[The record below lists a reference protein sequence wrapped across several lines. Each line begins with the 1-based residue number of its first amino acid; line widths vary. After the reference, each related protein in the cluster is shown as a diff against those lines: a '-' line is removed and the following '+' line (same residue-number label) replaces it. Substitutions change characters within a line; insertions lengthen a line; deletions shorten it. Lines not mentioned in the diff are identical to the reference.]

1 MESVEGIVAGYDV
14 GVFAGDGTGGDG
26 GGGMLESAGS
36 VVGGLLESI
45 VGEFL
50 DRSSDILVEGCRRL
64 CRSFHRKTNWSRRLS
79 KVMLEDVLWSLRMS
93 EISWEVTSGY
103 SLE

>member
-14 GVFAGDGTGGDG
+14 GVFAGDGTGGD

-50 DRSSDILVEGCRRL
+50 DRSSDILVEGCWRL
-64 CRSFHRKTNWSRRLS
+64 CRSFHRKTNWSRKLS
-79 KVMLEDVLWSLRMS
+79 KVMLEDVSWNLRVS